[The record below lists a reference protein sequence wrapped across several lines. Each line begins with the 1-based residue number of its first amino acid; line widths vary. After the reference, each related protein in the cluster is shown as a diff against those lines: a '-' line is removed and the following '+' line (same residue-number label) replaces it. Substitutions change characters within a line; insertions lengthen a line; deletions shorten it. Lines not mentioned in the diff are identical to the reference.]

1 MPKGAAARIEGAEA
15 HHLSRVL
22 RKTTGET
29 IELFDGNGQFALAE
43 ILGISKKSVDLKILE
58 SAQSPPP
65 VGEVILATAAP
76 KGERFRWLVEKAVE
90 LGVDRL
96 IPLITLRSVVKPGEG
111 KREKMEQAVIE
122 ACKQSRRN
130 RLMTIEGPKSWES
143 FLNEHL
149 APGENSLALLA
160 HPGGSAVREVFPASF
175 PQRLILI
182 VGPEGGFA
190 EEEVSHATRAGA
202 IAVTLGSNILRIET
216 ACLALAGFAAIQ
228 RPAG

>member
-111 KREKMEQAVIE
+111 KR
-122 ACKQSRRN
+122 
-130 RLMTIEGPKSWES
+130 
-143 FLNEHL
+143 
-149 APGENSLALLA
+149 
-160 HPGGSAVREVFPASF
+160 
-175 PQRLILI
+175 
-182 VGPEGGFA
+182 
-190 EEEVSHATRAGA
+190 
-202 IAVTLGSNILRIET
+202 
-216 ACLALAGFAAIQ
+216 
-228 RPAG
+228 